1 VIEFKES
8 NLSVSAL
15 VELLEQ
21 SSSSKE
27 KLNTLYLFLKTL
39 YPSIYCGL
47 QEQSRE
53 TQILNH
59 WSETDIEILEEL
71 NLRSRYFLEQKEPLL
86 LDFDT
91 DRQMLFIPGPGI
103 NQKVRA
109 VFFVLDKRISV
120 DHFNLIES
128 LKLLASHIFYSSGL
142 NRGAAKVPLWVLNK
156 MLAQG
161 RTIVALIDQNFRYQY
176 VSPNV
181 ETILAISP
189 DDPIG
194 QKVTVGIHPEDLNR
208 VIQVFRENLDLS
220 TDFELPV
227 YRFRLNANQN
237 WSFFLTHIS
246 DMRSDP
252 QVEGFV
258 SNTLDVSKEY
268 AVRRELELSKELYRV
283 VSTSTGDLIYEW
295 NIISEEWTRQ
305 GSPLENLCGYK
316 AEDVQGNFNDWW
328 HSQIH
333 PKDREQAIREQL
345 KLFEEEGENY
355 LLISYRFRKRN
366 GLYRWFQEEARV
378 ERDDE
383 GQLMRQFGV
392 IRDISEHKLEGIGER
407 LLLNLANN
415 QSEDGFIREELE
427 IFCQQ
432 VIEECKVDSCEFWVR
447 STYKDQLN
455 LVAFAGDKLTEQE
468 LQLKHQPYL
477 FFLKGEGL
485 PGFAWKHREAILWDD
500 LPNHKDFVRRK
511 SAKVAKIRAGLAI
524 PIILE
529 NNLIGVQVL
538 FSKLSKEDLY
548 PYRDLFSQLGQRFAQ
563 TLKHRIKDDEIM
575 QFFTVSP
582 DILAISDFDG
592 KIKRINGAVYPITGY
607 KPEELVGTS
616 LTDKVDPR
624 DQEILQERMAN
635 LLKGNDQ
642 ESVQLRF
649 IAKNGSVC
657 WLYWSSKV
665 RTEDQLI
672 FSVGKDITR
681 EKKSELQRES
691 ALLRL
696 KKAMEISD
704 LGYWSFF
711 PEQDKIRWSEE
722 MYRLYRIPQN
732 GEDLRTAD
740 LVGLWPDELI
750 EELSRIKQL
759 SHSQLETFNSENDL
773 EFKHK
778 VYYDE
783 EVLWLTHH
791 VVMRPNLSPG
801 GKIYFEATCQNR
813 SRLES
818 HIEALAESEKRFH
831 YALKASNEMIWDWD
845 LEGQIV
851 HRGHYLQSEISYTEN
866 DNGGYDNEWYQLI
879 HPDDRAGVIKSLDL
893 KLKDGSKDWYRE
905 YRIQRKDGQYAI
917 VADRCFIIRDA
928 KDRAIRCIGSTLDV
942 SKSRRQ
948 MLDIQE
954 KNKQLKDIAWMQSH
968 LFRAPL
974 ARIKGLMLLLE
985 GSTEVEKSEFLRLV
999 NETLE
1004 EMDQVV
1010 HEITQKTILSEQMG
1024 STDY

>member
-1 VIEFKES
+1 MIKFSES
-8 NLSVSAL
+8 DLSVSTL
-15 VELLEQ
+15 IELIEQ
-21 SSSSKE
+21 SVDSKE

-47 QEQSRE
+47 QEQSQE
-53 TQILNH
+53 IQILNH
-59 WSETDIEILEEL
+59 WSETDIKLLEGL
-71 NLRSRYFLEQKEPLL
+71 NLKSRYFLQQKESLL
-86 LDFDT
+86 LDFDS
-91 DRQMLFIPGPGI
+91 DRQMLFIPGCGI

-109 VFFVLDKRISV
+109 VFFVLDKHISI
-120 DHFNLIES
+120 DHLNLIES

-142 NRGAAKVPLWVLNK
+142 NRGSAKVPIWVLNK
-156 MLAQG
+156 MLVQG
-161 RTIVALIDQNFRYQY
+161 RTIVALIDQEFRYQY

-181 ETILAISP
+181 EAILAISP

-194 QKVTVGIHPEDLNR
+194 QKVTVGIHPEDLSK
-208 VIQVFRENLDLS
+208 VTEVFQENLDQN

-227 YRFRLNANQN
+227 YRFRLNDCQG
-237 WSFFLTHIS
+237 WSYFLTHIS
-246 DMRSDP
+246 DLRNDP

-258 SNTLDVSKEY
+258 SNTLDVSREY
-268 AVRRELELSKELYRV
+268 AVRRELEISKELYRV

-333 PKDREQAIREQL
+333 PKDREKAISEQL
-345 KLFEEEGENY
+345 NLFKEDGENY
-355 LLISYRFRKRN
+355 LLFTYRFRMRN
-366 GLYRWFQEEARV
+366 GHYRWFQEEARV

-415 QSEDGFIREELE
+415 QSDDGFIREELE

-447 STYKDQLN
+447 SSYKDQLN

-485 PGFAWKHREAILWDD
+485 PGFAWKNKEAILWDD
-500 LPNHKDFVRRK
+500 LPNNKDFVRRK
-511 SAKVAKIRAGLAI
+511 SAQVAQIRAGLAI

-529 NNLIGVQVL
+529 NKLLGVQVL
-538 FSKLSKEDLY
+538 FSKLSREDLF
-548 PYRDLFSQLGQRFAQ
+548 PYKDLFTQLGQRFAQ

-575 QFFTVSP
+575 QFFSVSP
-582 DILAISDFDG
+582 DILAISDFEG

-616 LTDKVDPR
+616 LMEKVDPR
-624 DQEILQERMAN
+624 DQEILQDRMTN

-691 ALLRL
+691 ALMRL

-704 LGYWSFF
+704 LGYWSFY
-711 PEQDKIRWSEE
+711 PELDQIRWSDE
-722 MYRLYRIPQN
+722 MYRLYRIPKGSEYLSIQDV
-732 GEDLRTAD
+732 EDI
-740 LVGLWPDELI
+740 WPEELI
-750 EELSRIKQL
+750 KELKLLEKL
-759 SHSQLETFNSENDL
+759 SHTQLETFSSESDL

-783 EVLWLTHH
+783 EILWLTHH
-791 VVMRPNLSPG
+791 LVMRPNLSPRG
-801 GKIYFEATCQNR
+801 RIYFEATCQNR

-845 LEGQIV
+845 LERQIV
-851 HRGHYLQSEISYTEN
+851 HRGHYLQSDIHYTEN
-866 DNGGYDNEWYQLI
+866 DHGGYSNEWYKLI
-879 HPDDRAGVIKSLDL
+879 HPDDRAGVIESLDT

-905 YRIQRKDGQYAI
+905 YRIQRKDGQYAY
-917 VADRCFIIRDA
+917 VADRCFIIRDSEDKA
-928 KDRAIRCIGSTLDV
+928 VRCIGSTLDV
-942 SKSRRQ
+942 SNSRRQ

-954 KNKQLKDIAWMQSH
+954 KNKQLKEIAWMQSH

-985 GSTEVEKSEFLRLV
+985 GSTEFEKTEFLRLV
-999 NETLE
+999 NDTLE
-1004 EMDQVV
+1004 EMDQVI

-1024 STDY
+1024 SIS